1 MNQNENQVE
10 NAVKFFRSKER
21 RNNLSVPSPSHASFE
36 TGCHVLPPRQHTP
49 THAHT
54 QTRKPKPHVIPLDL
68 HSKKNQGVSES
79 CSHSRPSQFLPRTP
93 SDWVLFLLFGSDLMS
108 SPHRLHRL
116 FPLVFCWVVCIS
128 TTGALFV
135 HNCPPF
141 TWNGSYIYINIL
153 KIIFMFVSTFCIF
166 FLVMFIASG
175 FKTCM

>member
-1 MNQNENQVE
+1 MKIKLRMRWNSSGVKKDEITSVCLLHHMQVLKLDVTSCLLG
-10 NAVKFFRSKER
+10 NTHR
-21 RNNLSVPSPSHASFE
+21 R
-36 TGCHVLPPRQHTP
+36 
-49 THAHT
+49 TH
-54 QTRKPKPHVIPLDL
+54 TRKHANQSPMSSHLIYT
-68 HSKKNQGVSES
+68 KKNQGVSES

-175 FKTCM
+175 FKTCMWL